1 MAWCKYG
8 IRNDDICCSFKCG
21 GSNYLLWTHR
31 ILEDGETVEHYPFST
46 SNQDPSYCGGVGCN
60 YYGSGDKYLPAE
72 NNLAGVHPEHGG
84 GGPELCCKSRSW
96 LKLPPRLL
104 PFDDTAPSSR
114 PVAPGAELRPLL
126 RIPEHS
132 TSILEACH
140 GHAPIARLRTPQD
153 LEVLMSEVVGL

>member
-1 MAWCKYG
+1 MPPGGRTQSQSLLCRDSVLVPG
-8 IRNDDICCSFKCG
+8 LHSDFIR
-21 GSNYLLWTHR
+21 LQ
-31 ILEDGETVEHYPFST
+31 DGETEEHYPFST

-72 NNLAGVHPEHGG
+72 NNLAGVHPEDGG
-84 GGPELCCKSRSW
+84 GGPELCCKSSSW

-114 PVAPGAELRPLL
+114 PVAPGADLRPLL

-140 GHAPIARLRTPQD
+140 GHAPIARLRTPQ
-153 LEVLMSEVVGL
+153 ESS